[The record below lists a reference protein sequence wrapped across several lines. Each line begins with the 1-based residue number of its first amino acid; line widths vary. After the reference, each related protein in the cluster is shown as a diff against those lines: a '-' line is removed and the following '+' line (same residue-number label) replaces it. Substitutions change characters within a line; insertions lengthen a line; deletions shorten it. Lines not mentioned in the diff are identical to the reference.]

1 MSERYGLTP
10 AALYARVSSDRQDV
24 DLSVAAQLRAL
35 RDYAEKNGYVVARE
49 YIDEAESGRIA
60 DRPQFR
66 RMLDEASLA
75 DSPFQEILVWKFSRF
90 TRKRE
95 HAVAFKSMLRKRGI
109 RVTSI
114 TEHADDSPT
123 GKLMEAIIE
132 SVDEFYSENLAQE
145 VLRGMREAAS
155 RGFWIGTYSPY
166 GYRKVPVQDGAK
178 KRPKLE
184 LDPPADGV
192 VRRIFQ
198 MALLGTSILDI
209 TKTLNKEG
217 IASPQG
223 RRWTK
228 TTIHRILTNESYT
241 GTLVWGTRAKDN
253 VPPVRVEDAFPA
265 IVSRSDFERVSAIL
279 GSKAP
284 AKIHPRR
291 AASPYLL
298 SGIVRCETC
307 GKALTA
313 HEAKSGQFT
322 YYVCHSLLKQG
333 QGACDTPRLNAKR
346 FERMIIDAI
355 RENILT
361 ESNIRDLVKLVNE
374 ELDSV
379 IREQRERVEAIDEE
393 LNEIRRRLDRLW
405 QAVET
410 TDLEIND
417 ILPRIREHKERQEK
431 LEMAADEARA
441 ILSVRM
447 RGLGDED
454 AIAGYV
460 KEMSEFLMESKLTE
474 TRAFIRSFVKE
485 IGVVPGKA
493 TIRYTI
499 PIFQSTTN
507 ASVLVGG
514 ELGRGRITDS
524 RSIRRFVYLPTVV
537 PPQWDTY
544 CRPKASA
551 FSLSQS
557 PRSVLPVGEPS
568 EVSNPATSSRVSTT
582 SRRRRATSQ
591 GRAQPRDA
599 DVCGCWQSRPPPK
612 PATQKA
618 IERESL
624 RPSASTTRLT
634 CLEPASTAWA
644 ARSPAYMGWTG

>member
-1 MSERYGLTP
+1 MNERYDLTP

-66 RMLDEASLA
+66 RMLDEASLS

-132 SVDEFYSENLAQE
+132 SLDEFYSENLAQE

-155 RGFWIGTYSPY
+155 RGFWISTYSPY

-198 MALLGTSILDI
+198 MAHLGTSTLDI
-209 TKTLNKEG
+209 TKTLNREG

-223 RRWTK
+223 SRWTK
-228 TTIHRILTNESYT
+228 TTIHRILTNETYT

-253 VPPVRVEDAFPA
+253 VPPVRVDNAFPA
-265 IVSRSDFERVSAIL
+265 IVSRDEFERVSAIL

-307 GKALTA
+307 DKALTA

-322 YYVCHSLLKQG
+322 YYVCHSLLKRG
-333 QGACDTPRLNAKR
+333 QGACDTPRLNSKR
-346 FERMIIDAI
+346 FERMIIDSI

-361 ESNIRDLVKLVNE
+361 ESNIRELVKLVNE

-379 IREQRERVEAIDEE
+379 IREQREKAEAIDEE

-417 ILPRIREHKERQEK
+417 ILPRIREHKERQER
-431 LEMAADEARA
+431 LEIAADEARA
-441 ILSVRM
+441 ILAVRM
-447 RGLGDED
+447 QGLGDEET
-454 AIAGYV
+454 IAAYV
-460 KEMSEFLMESKLTE
+460 KEMSDFLMESELTE

-499 PIFQSTTN
+499 PTPK
-507 ASVLVGG
+507 
-514 ELGRGRITDS
+514 DS
-524 RSIRRFVYLPTVV
+524 PI
-537 PPQWDTY
+537 
-544 CRPKASA
+544 K
-551 FSLSQS
+551 
-557 PRSVLPVGEPS
+557 G
-568 EVSNPATSSRVSTT
+568 
-582 SRRRRATSQ
+582 
-591 GRAQPRDA
+591 RDA
-599 DVCGCWQSRPPPK
+599 QEI
-612 PATQKA
+612 A
-618 IERESL
+618 L
-624 RPSASTTRLT
+624 SAPVLSTVTHGG
-634 CLEPASTAWA
+634 P
-644 ARSPAYMGWTG
+644 GWTRTNDLGLIRIEFNEKA

>member
-1 MSERYGLTP
+1 MNERYDLTP

-66 RMLDEASLA
+66 RMLDEASLSE
-75 DSPFQEILVWKFSRF
+75 SPFQEILVWKFSRF

-132 SVDEFYSENLAQE
+132 SLDEFYSENLAQE

-155 RGFWIGTYSPY
+155 RGFWISTYSPY

-198 MALLGTSILDI
+198 MAHLGTSTLDI
-209 TKTLNKEG
+209 TKTLNREG

-223 RRWTK
+223 SRWTK
-228 TTIHRILTNESYT
+228 TTIHRILTNETYT

-253 VPPVRVEDAFPA
+253 VPPVRVDNAFPA
-265 IVSRSDFERVSAIL
+265 IVSRDEFERVSAIL

-307 GKALTA
+307 DKALTA

-322 YYVCHSLLKQG
+322 YYVCHSLLKRG
-333 QGACDTPRLNAKR
+333 QGACDTPRLNSKR
-346 FERMIIDAI
+346 FERMIIDSI

-361 ESNIRDLVKLVNE
+361 ESNIRELVKLVNE

-379 IREQRERVEAIDEE
+379 IKEQREKAEAIDEE

-431 LEMAADEARA
+431 LEIAADEARA
-441 ILSVRM
+441 ILAVRM
-447 RGLGDED
+447 QGLGDEET
-454 AIAGYV
+454 IAAYV
-460 KEMSEFLMESKLTE
+460 KEMSDFLMKSELTE

-499 PIFQSTTN
+499 PTPKDSPIKGRDAQEIALSAPVLSTVTHGGPCGDRTHDTRIKSPVLCRTELTARSLGKGSSAN
-507 ASVLVGG
+507 AH
-514 ELGRGRITDS
+514 
-524 RSIRRFVYLPTVV
+524 RR
-537 PPQWDTY
+537 Q
-544 CRPKASA
+544 A
-551 FSLSQS
+551 
-557 PRSVLPVGEPS
+557 
-568 EVSNPATSSRVSTT
+568 
-582 SRRRRATSQ
+582 
-591 GRAQPRDA
+591 GRAD
-599 DVCGCWQSRPPPK
+599 
-612 PATQKA
+612 
-618 IERESL
+618 L
-624 RPSASTTRLT
+624 RPYTTLI
-634 CLEPASTAWA
+634 L
-644 ARSPAYMGWTG
+644 ARRTPRPQ